1 MDYCHI
7 VGVGGVATIERDL
20 RIPQNVLVLLAPFE
34 RIDEDELPL
43 VVDAGLSDVRRTLGP
58 VIFLVK

>member
-20 RIPQNVLVLLAPFE
+20 RIPQNV
-34 RIDEDELPL
+34 
-43 VVDAGLSDVRRTLGP
+43 VDAGLSDVRRTLGP